1 MQKILIKDARI
12 VNDNKII
19 EGDILIENG
28 RFEKIGGII
37 DVNAEEISAS
47 GKYALPG
54 IIDDQVHF
62 REPGLTYK
70 ADIRSESM
78 AAVSGGV
85 TSFMEMPNVKP
96 PTLTQELLEEKYKIG
111 SNNSYANFSF
121 FNLFFV

>member
-62 REPGLTYK
+62 REPG
-70 ADIRSESM
+70 
-78 AAVSGGV
+78 
-85 TSFMEMPNVKP
+85 
-96 PTLTQELLEEKYKIG
+96 
-111 SNNSYANFSF
+111 
-121 FNLFFV
+121 